1 MSYLDNIL
9 DIVNESFVDGEIEG
23 DIMMDLTPEQET
35 DAFISFIQDS
45 FTATEAI
52 DIFSNGEE
60 LAMYGLIHDAQAA
73 YDAME
78 SIMGEYGV
86 DPVAAV
92 TKARKVVVVDDWK
105 KTNFNRQVYRNAMKL
120 AVQNQDPNA
129 LKAQK
134 HKKLYYHYR
143 DLVYKK
149 WLSKAQKYTKDQMR
163 KNKNKAAN
171 MKSAAGKQITD
182 KIDQTIKQTDAKGR
196 TKTAIKK

>member
-9 DIVNESFVDGEIEG
+9 DIVAESFVDGEVEG

-35 DAFISFIQDS
+35 DAFISFIEDS

-52 DIFSNGEE
+52 DILSNGEE

-92 TKARKVVVVDDWK
+92 TEARKVVVVDDWK

-120 AVQNQDPNA
+120 ALQNNDPNA
-129 LKAQK
+129 VKAQK
-134 HKKLYYHYR
+134 HKKLYYQYR

-163 KNKNKAAN
+163 NNKNKAAN